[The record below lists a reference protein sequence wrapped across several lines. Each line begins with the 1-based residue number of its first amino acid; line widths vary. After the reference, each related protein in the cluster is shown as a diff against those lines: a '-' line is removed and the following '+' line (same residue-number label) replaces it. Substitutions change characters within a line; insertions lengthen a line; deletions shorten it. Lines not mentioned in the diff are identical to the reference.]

1 MHFYIHFLKFNVIYE
16 LRDKRVVQASQ
27 QLQKKKGSIFSIF
40 KNPWSPRNGM
50 VVKRLDL
57 ESASIVT
64 TLKTTILLID
74 VCVYK
79 RAIKAQADEEEKRNL
94 TLKFLFT
101 I

>member
-1 MHFYIHFLKFNVIYE
+1 MDSRINGLSRLHNNCK
-16 LRDKRVVQASQ
+16 
-27 QLQKKKGSIFSIF
+27 KKKGSIFSIF

-64 TLKTTILLID
+64 TLKTTIRLID

-79 RAIKAQADEEEKRNL
+79 RAIKAQADEEDKRNL
-94 TLKFLFT
+94 THKFLFT

>member
-1 MHFYIHFLKFNVIYE
+1 
-16 LRDKRVVQASQ
+16 
-27 QLQKKKGSIFSIF
+27 
-40 KNPWSPRNGM
+40 M

-79 RAIKAQADEEEKRNL
+79 RAIKAQADEKDKRNFSFYLPVSFLSEAL
-94 TLKFLFT
+94 TH
-101 I
+101 ISD

>member
-1 MHFYIHFLKFNVIYE
+1 MHFYIHLLKFNVIYG
-16 LRDKRVVQASQ
+16 LLDNPGFTTIA
-27 QLQKKKGSIFSIF
+27 KKGSNFSIF

-57 ESASIVT
+57 ESDSIVT

-79 RAIKAQADEEEKRNL
+79 RAIKAQADEDKRNL
-94 TLKFLFT
+94 THKFLFT